1 VVNPVETQSG
11 CRRSALED
19 STGYIG
25 SRACRDSLTNQR
37 GQLGEADRADAFWVG
52 PEQCAR
58 KD

>member
-1 VVNPVETQSG
+1 LRRNPGAGGQ
-11 CRRSALED
+11 RLED

-52 PEQCAR
+52 PEQCAK